1 MDAVMF
7 SLKRAFHKSIEAG
20 CVLTDP
26 FGLTPARFD
35 LLHALVGVDRD
46 QTTTRQCW
54 LRRKLGVSAPTVSKM
69 ITALEQLELVV
80 RLRDEKGRSC
90 GVMITKKGKEC
101 ITRALHLL
109 IDRGVAH
116 RMVRAWFPRDVTAP
130 RLNAK
135 AALAAREATMRQVV
149 DSLGPMRRRLGD
161 WATLDYP
168 LVISKARREVAA
180 IFSCPSS

>member
-20 CVLTDP
+20 CVLTEP

-35 LLHALVGVDRD
+35 LLHALVGSDRD
-46 QTTTRQCW
+46 RTTTRQCW
-54 LRRKLGVSAPTVSKM
+54 LRRQLGVSAPTVSKM
-69 ITALEQLELVV
+69 ITALEQLALVV
-80 RLRDEKGRSC
+80 RLRDAKGRSC
-90 GVMITKKGKEC
+90 GVRITAKGKDC

-116 RMVRAWFPRDVTAP
+116 RMVRAWFPRDVMAP

-135 AALAAREATMRQVV
+135 AALAEREATMQQVV
-149 DSLGPMRRRLGD
+149 DSLGPMRFKLGD
-161 WATLDYP
+161 WATLTYP
-168 LVISKARREVAA
+168 ILISKARREVAA
-180 IFSCPSS
+180 LFSRPNG

>member
-20 CVLTDP
+20 LALTDP

-35 LLHALVGVDRD
+35 LLHALVGPKRD
-46 QTTTRQCW
+46 GTRTRQCW

-69 ITALEQLELVV
+69 VTALEELGFVV
-80 RLRDEKGRSC
+80 RLRDENGRSC
-90 GVMITKKGKEC
+90 GVQITEKGKER

-116 RMVRAWFPRDVTAP
+116 RMARAWFPRDVLAP
-130 RLNAK
+130 HLNAK
-135 AALAAREATMRQVV
+135 AALAAREATMKQIV
-149 DSLGPMRRRLGD
+149 DSLGGMRRKLGD
-161 WATLDYP
+161 WATLQYP
-168 LVISKARREVAA
+168 IVVSKARRAIALEYAA
-180 IFSCPSS
+180 A